1 MPSCLLSISR
11 LFLSPSDFISMSVRA
26 MCSGTHILCVD
37 ITLLRNLRKMC
48 FLYYQVVC
56 AAGVNADQSN
66 PQDRKP
72 LVSWW
77 VTDLQIPVAPL
88 DHV

>member
-1 MPSCLLSISR
+1 MPSCLLSISW
-11 LFLSPSDFISMSVRA
+11 LFLSPSDFISRPVRA

-48 FLYYQVVC
+48 FLCDQVVC
-56 AAGVNADQSN
+56 AAGVNADRLIPRTGSHWE
-66 PQDRKP
+66 
-72 LVSWW
+72 LVG
-77 VTDLQIPVAPL
+77 DLQIPVAPL